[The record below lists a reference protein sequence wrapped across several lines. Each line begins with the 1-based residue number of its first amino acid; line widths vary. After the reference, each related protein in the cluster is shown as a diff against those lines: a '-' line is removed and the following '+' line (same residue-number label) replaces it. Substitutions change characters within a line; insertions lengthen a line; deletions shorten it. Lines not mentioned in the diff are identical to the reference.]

1 MALVLDIKVVPSSG
15 KQKAVLDKSG
25 KLKIFLKS
33 QPEGGKANSELI
45 RFLSKELSLTQA
57 DVIILL
63 GATSR
68 NKRVKIESQITFEQ
82 LLNKLGVERQLKI

>member
-45 RFLSKELSLTQA
+45 KFLSKELSLTQV

>member
-33 QPEGGKANSELI
+33 QPEAGKANSELI
-45 RFLSKELSLTQA
+45 KFLSKELSLPQA

-68 NKRVKIESQITFEQ
+68 NKRIKIENAMTFEQ
-82 LLNKLGVERQLKI
+82 LLNKLGVERQSKI